1 MAQRM
6 LDEKTRVTE
15 AGPEVYG
22 ESARSSFHE
31 EQEEDVS
38 DGETLGSQDTTNGL
52 TDISEEEE
60 EEDLFEGNKE
70 NIPPPRRPPRNRRL
84 RAASSLEE
92 PLLPPSAATD
102 KKTTPHPS
110 SHQKNTGAKA
120 VRLRQD
126 PVPQHIADLRG
137 EILDILLEIESYARR
152 RPDRHVSIRNRTR
165 ESITR
170 KLHYEKNEDK
180 LTRMKSDAIKL
191 LALWQTV

>member
-60 EEDLFEGNKE
+60 EEDLFEGNSE
-70 NIPPPRRPPRNRRL
+70 NIPT
-84 RAASSLEE
+84 ASS
-92 PLLPPSAATD
+92 T
-102 KKTTPHPS
+102 S
-110 SHQKNTGAKA
+110 S
-120 VRLRQD
+120 
-126 PVPQHIADLRG
+126 
-137 EILDILLEIESYARR
+137 
-152 RPDRHVSIRNRTR
+152 
-165 ESITR
+165 
-170 KLHYEKNEDK
+170 
-180 LTRMKSDAIKL
+180 
-191 LALWQTV
+191 

>member
-60 EEDLFEGNKE
+60 EENLFEGNKE

-84 RAASSLEE
+84 RAAYSLEE

-102 KKTTPHPS
+102 KKSKKVPKRRGKYRS
-110 SHQKNTGAKA
+110 WAKHRVAICQALRDA
-120 VRLRQD
+120 VFDRKK
-126 PVPQHIADLRG
+126 AG
-137 EILDILLEIESYARR
+137 EILKRGHRLFVPATVIGYYARKLSPSFLAPLSSHTAPLLPPKKHR
-152 RPDRHVSIRNRTR
+152 R
-165 ESITR
+165 
-170 KLHYEKNEDK
+170 
-180 LTRMKSDAIKL
+180 
-191 LALWQTV
+191 